1 MLVNL
6 LAAWCSLAT
15 VMAGQ
20 LDVAV
25 VQFPEEKTPAELENA
40 LAKMDLFEMT
50 NADRTRTA
58 HSYLKGGYVLFAQ
71 RLSASPGSTFSTFT
85 QLKNASGDL
94 EGHMSAGTISVS
106 ISLMEGV
113 KAGLRTFQKK
123 VYTGSGPLP
132 PGSPHV
138 LGVRQ
143 IKGRSPNVLKGQTK
157 MESHFLTTVVL
168 AQYTN

>member
-1 MLVNL
+1 
-6 LAAWCSLAT
+6 
-15 VMAGQ
+15 
-20 LDVAV
+20 
-25 VQFPEEKTPAELENA
+25 
-40 LAKMDLFEMT
+40 
-50 NADRTRTA
+50 
-58 HSYLKGGYVLFAQ
+58 
-71 RLSASPGSTFSTFT
+71 
-85 QLKNASGDL
+85 
-94 EGHMSAGTISVS
+94 MSAGTISVS

-157 MESHFLTTVVL
+157 MESYFLTTVVL